1 MLEHFV
7 ERKPL
12 ISEESV
18 VNKTKI
24 LMKIFLIFQVQTL
37 IVKFLSCAFAV
48 GCGMPVGYEG
58 PMIHL
63 GSLVA
68 AGMSQFK
75 SATFECSLPCFSRF
89 RNSEDRRNFISAGA
103 AAGIAS
109 AFGAPVGGLLFAME
123 EVCILKIKKYLIF
136 FFHVLI
142 LHWGILR
149 VPKVGMCM
157 YSGRDRST
165 WLVVK

>member
-1 MLEHFV
+1 MGGIGLSRRRRTFHKFGPLFFAIIFV
-7 ERKPL
+7 ET
-12 ISEESV
+12 E
-18 VNKTKI
+18 
-24 LMKIFLIFQVQTL
+24 KIFQKDLFVHFEQKSVICNLFLALQVQTL

-75 SATFECSLPCFSRF
+75 SATFECTLPCFSRF

-123 EVCILKIKKYLIF
+123 EVSSFWKNRLSWQ
-136 FFHVLI
+136 V
-142 LHWGILR
+142 
-149 VPKVGMCM
+149 
-157 YSGRDRST
+157 S
-165 WLVVK
+165 

>member
-1 MLEHFV
+1 M
-7 ERKPL
+7 KN
-12 ISEESV
+12 IS
-18 VNKTKI
+18 
-24 LMKIFLIFQVQTL
+24 LFFLQVQTL

-123 EVCILKIKKYLIF
+123 EVCYIPLKIPFLKTRRRLI
-136 FFHVLI
+136 
-142 LHWGILR
+142 
-149 VPKVGMCM
+149 
-157 YSGRDRST
+157 T
-165 WLVVK
+165 

>member
-1 MLEHFV
+1 M
-7 ERKPL
+7 
-12 ISEESV
+12 
-18 VNKTKI
+18 
-24 LMKIFLIFQVQTL
+24 QTL

-103 AAGIAS
+103 AAGTRAPMPASIVGASKYDFRIAE
-109 AFGAPVGGLLFAME
+109 GE
-123 EVCILKIKKYLIF
+123 ESSLEK
-136 FFHVLI
+136 
-142 LHWGILR
+142 
-149 VPKVGMCM
+149 
-157 YSGRDRST
+157 
-165 WLVVK
+165 

>member
-1 MLEHFV
+1 MANRLWDPV
-7 ERKPL
+7 LSLSAIP
-12 ISEESV
+12 ESY
-18 VNKTKI
+18 T
-24 LMKIFLIFQVQTL
+24 FLFKVQTL

-103 AAGIAS
+103 AAGTDATRACLPLAES
-109 AFGAPVGGLLFAME
+109 GGLPCMTSTLEGSRQSEGGCVNYKVKSSWNAGGVGWGE
-123 EVCILKIKKYLIF
+123 NDVIF
-136 FFHVLI
+136 
-142 LHWGILR
+142 
-149 VPKVGMCM
+149 
-157 YSGRDRST
+157 
-165 WLVVK
+165 

>member
-1 MLEHFV
+1 M
-7 ERKPL
+7 
-12 ISEESV
+12 
-18 VNKTKI
+18 
-24 LMKIFLIFQVQTL
+24 QTL

-103 AAGIAS
+103 AAGTRTAPMPAS
-109 AFGAPVGGLLFAME
+109 TMGAS
-123 EVCILKIKKYLIF
+123 KYD
-136 FFHVLI
+136 V
-142 LHWGILR
+142 R
-149 VPKVGMCM
+149 MKAPQKNYTGM
-157 YSGRDRST
+157 D
-165 WLVVK
+165 

>member
-1 MLEHFV
+1 
-7 ERKPL
+7 
-12 ISEESV
+12 
-18 VNKTKI
+18 
-24 LMKIFLIFQVQTL
+24 MKIFLLILQVQTL

-123 EVCILKIKKYLIF
+123 EVCTLALF
-136 FFHVLI
+136 
-142 LHWGILR
+142 
-149 VPKVGMCM
+149 
-157 YSGRDRST
+157 
-165 WLVVK
+165 